1 MFFIIIIFLV
11 LVLGII
17 GGIIYSLS
25 FKNKKMTTKDKTPGD
40 RNSETVDKIINKSSE
55 EKSNPAFHLFL
66 YLVSFLSLGFMVFGI
81 LVSFFQAIN
90 KFIPDS
96 LLDSNLGGNYFDN
109 DVMKFGLSAL
119 IVTIPIYYGVLFL
132 LNKKLERMDILADS
146 PVRKVITYL
155 ALVAFSAMAIGSL
168 VTLLYTYFDG
178 ELTTRFVLK
187 TIAFFVVSVFFF
199 SFYFWEVRRAMFHDD
214 KFNKLFAVSLLL
226 AIGALVLGFF
236 VIDSPKVAREKRQD
250 NTTIQHIRNAVRIVT
265 SEYSGEDKF
274 DVNNNYGSQNREK
287 IALEMAKNG
296 SSPAE
301 IEAFV
306 EKFYPLK
313 EAEEKQLPKPEDVAY
328 KIDKSVTYK
337 PLDDGTFELCADF
350 KREATEDGE
359 RWDTNRDKWSHPKGN
374 YCFIFD
380 ADSASYDMFPI
391 KAR

>member
-1 MFFIIIIFLV
+1 MIIFLISA
-11 LVLGII
+11 LAII
-17 GGIIYSLS
+17 GGIIYIL
-25 FKNKKMTTKDKTPGD
+25 KLENKKMITEDKAPSEI
-40 RNSETVDKIINKSSE
+40 NSETVNKIIDKSSE

-96 LLDSNLGGNYFDN
+96 LLDGNTGGNYFDN

-132 LNKKLERMDILADS
+132 LNKKLERRDIFENS

-199 SFYFWEVRRAMFHDD
+199 SFYFWEIRRAKFSDD

-226 AIGALVLGFF
+226 AVGALVLGFF

-250 NTTIQHIRNAVRIVT
+250 NTTIQHIRNAARIVT
-265 SEYSGEDKF
+265 SEYRGDDKF
-274 DVNNNYGSQNREK
+274 DVNSNQGPQNREK

-301 IEAFV
+301 IEAFI
-306 EKFYPLK
+306 EKFYPSK
-313 EAEEKQLPKPEDVAY
+313 EAEEKQLPKLEDVAY

-374 YCFIFD
+374 HCFTFD
-380 ADSASYDMFPI
+380 ADSADYDMVPI
-391 KAR
+391 RTK